1 MVGLPGRSRTRA
13 PGPPQTLTSR
23 LLPAMLDEKRLAAVG
38 TLNILDFG
46 RAHGASLEFFNQY
59 SCRLCVLDA
68 ADSLIGWSRDIS
80 AREDDDLPSASQMQL
95 ELSNLLSAMGE
106 HRYDFVF
113 LWDTINHLPEH
124 ALPAFAAL
132 LRRHVTAQ
140 FRGHGFVLQKR
151 GAAQQLRHMSL
162 TGINE
167 IVVHEASETELYP
180 HNRRVIN
187 DCLGSELKLD
197 QGVLHGD
204 GRLEFLMLNG
214 SPNPS

>member
-1 MVGLPGRSRTRA
+1 MVGLPGRSRTSA
-13 PGPPQTLTSR
+13 PGPAQTLTSR
-23 LLPAMLDEKRLAAVG
+23 LLPAVLDEKRLASVG

-46 RAHGASLEFFNQY
+46 RAHGASLEFFNQF

-68 ADSLIGWSRDIS
+68 ADSLIQWSREVA
-80 AREDDDLPSASQMQL
+80 ARSDDDLPSASQMQL

-106 HRYDFVF
+106 HRYDLVF
-113 LWDTINHLPEH
+113 LWDTINHLPEY

-167 IVVHEASETELYP
+167 IVVHEAVETELYS

-187 DCLGSELKLD
+187 DCLGSDLKLD

-214 SPNPS
+214 SRNPS